1 MINSSPI
8 KIINP
13 VRCDTLNLIKI
24 IEDTAVELTRLSV
37 TRLPQ
42 DVKEALQRAYRHED
56 SKTGK
61 MALKA
66 ILDNIELAEKR
77 KSPLCQDTGLIVLY
91 AKVGSN
97 FGLSPDISKALINA
111 VKRATAEIPLRSNIV
126 DPISRK
132 NTGDN
137 TGIGIPHIN
146 WECVTGDFLELT
158 VLPKGAGSENMSA
171 LAMLKPTEGLN
182 AIKKFIVDTVI
193 HAGGKPCPPTIVGVG
208 IGGSADISL
217 ALSKKALLRPINQP
231 HKEKRIAEL
240 ERELLKTINAS
251 GIGPMGLGGRATS
264 LRVNIEYEYCH
275 LASLPVGVNM
285 QCWCARRATAKIHK
299 DGLVE
304 MLT

>member
-1 MINSSPI
+1 MIKSNPI
-8 KIINP
+8 KIIHP
-13 VRCDTLNLIKI
+13 VRCDNLDLIKT
-24 IEDTAVELTRLSV
+24 IENTAVELMRLAV

-42 DVKEALQRAYRHED
+42 DVKEALQRAYRRED
-56 SKTGK
+56 SKIGRIV
-61 MALKA
+61 LKA

-77 KSPLCQDTGLIVLY
+77 KSPLCQDTGLIIFY
-91 AKVGSN
+91 AKAGSN
-97 FGLSPDISKALINA
+97 FGLSNDISKALTNA
-111 VKRATAEIPLRSNIV
+111 VKRATVEIPLRSNIV

-146 WECVTGDFLELT
+146 WECVAGDFLELT

-171 LAMLKPTEGLN
+171 LAMFKPTEGLN
-182 AIKKFIVDTVI
+182 AIKKFVVDTVI

-231 HKEKRIAEL
+231 HREKKIAKL
-240 ERELLKTINAS
+240 EQELLKAINAS
-251 GIGPMGLGGRATS
+251 GIGPMGLGGRNTS
-264 LRVNIEYEYCH
+264 LGVNIEYEYCH
-275 LASLPVGVNM
+275 LASLPVGVNI
-285 QCWCARRATAKIHK
+285 QCWCARRATARIHK